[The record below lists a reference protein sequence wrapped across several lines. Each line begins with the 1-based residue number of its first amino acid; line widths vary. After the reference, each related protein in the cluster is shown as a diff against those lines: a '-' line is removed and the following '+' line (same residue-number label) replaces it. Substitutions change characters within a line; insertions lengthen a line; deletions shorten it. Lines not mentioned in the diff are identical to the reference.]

1 MCTIKH
7 IIFKMGISK
16 VRRCRREFF
25 MKRTII
31 TVLMFFLIAICQSW
45 TWAAKYNLETLED
58 VVEEEIWIIF
68 AHDPAGYLHDAWR
81 DFLIGDMQGTAYN
94 IRKTKALLKLE
105 ATRAEK
111 ETRDDLAASIKQL
124 EEMIM
129 SLEEG
134 TTPTRKALRQAFAQ
148 TEYALSKHHYHK
160 ALHYKAKGDYDK
172 MIYALD
178 AAATHLLHRSTWADL
193 KLDPNDALAAKE
205 ARSLTRKAKRGEK
218 WLPGKLREAI
228 EGIGRGIRRLGERLK
243 QAKEGS

>member
-1 MCTIKH
+1 M
-7 IIFKMGISK
+7 
-16 VRRCRREFF
+16 R
-25 MKRTII
+25 RTIF
-31 TVLMFFLIAICQSW
+31 TVVLFFLVALCRTW
-45 TWAAKYNLETLED
+45 MWAADQKPGTLENL
-58 VVEEEIWIIF
+58 VEEEVWIIF
-68 AHDPAGYLHDAWR
+68 AHDPAGYLHDAWM

-124 EEMIM
+124 EGLIT
-129 SLEEG
+129 SLEAG
-134 TTPTRKALRQAFAQ
+134 TAPTRKALRQAFAQ

-178 AAATHLLHRSTWADL
+178 AAATHLLHRSIWADL

-218 WLPGKLREAI
+218 WLPGKLHEAI
-228 EGIGRGIRRLGERLK
+228 EGIGRGIRMLGHRLK
-243 QAKEGS
+243 GAKKGS

>member
-1 MCTIKH
+1 MRRLAFVLTIV
-7 IIFKMGISK
+7 FS
-16 VRRCRREFF
+16 
-25 MKRTII
+25 
-31 TVLMFFLIAICQSW
+31 IAISSP
-45 TWAAKYNLETLED
+45 WALAIEKGPGDISELI
-58 VVEEEIWIIF
+58 EEEVWIIF
-68 AHDPAGYLHDAWR
+68 AHDPAGYLHDAWGN
-81 DFLIGDMQGTAYN
+81 FLIGDMQDAAYN

-124 EEMIM
+124 EGLIT
-129 SLEEG
+129 SLEAG
-134 TTPTRKALRQAFAQ
+134 TAPTRKALRQAFAQ
-148 TEYALSKHHYHK
+148 TEYALSNHHYHK
-160 ALHYKAKGDYDK
+160 ALHYKAKGDHDK

-205 ARSLTRKAKRGEK
+205 ARSLTRKAKGGEK
-218 WLPGKLREAI
+218 WLPGKLREAM